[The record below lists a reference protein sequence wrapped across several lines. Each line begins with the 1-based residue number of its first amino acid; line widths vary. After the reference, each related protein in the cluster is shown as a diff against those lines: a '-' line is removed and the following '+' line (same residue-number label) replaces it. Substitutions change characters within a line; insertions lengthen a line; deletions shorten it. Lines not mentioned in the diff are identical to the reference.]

1 MSDSVSGKIGGF
13 IGGLV
18 FAVFT
23 LAIAL
28 LPLWAYLLV
37 RSSLDPQTFWQ
48 KFLILG
54 AGVYL
59 LGGLQIIL
67 LIIWAVI
74 LANVFS
80 DQGP

>member
-1 MSDSVSGKIGGF
+1 MSDSVSGKIGAF

-18 FAVFT
+18 FAAFT

-28 LPLWAYLLV
+28 IPLWTYLLV
-37 RSSLDPQTFWQ
+37 RNSLDPQTFWQ
-48 KFLILG
+48 KFLVLG
-54 AGVYL
+54 VGVYL
-59 LGGLQIIL
+59 LGGLQIVF